1 MVSAAIC
8 LTALIGCLS
17 VSAATRGEGTFTVGD
32 ISGKAGASVTVPIEL
47 KYTSGGEG
55 MGIAASLFDVSF
67 DTDALTIT
75 DIAAGE
81 DATRDPGSGGL
92 PGGEDVP
99 PQDIYTVEYRS
110 MDGETISVVDDAVRI
125 LAMPAYNETVPADSE
140 TVLTSMTVKLTFR
153 IKDGAAAQ
161 DYPITVSKEQ
171 TCDYGQATP
180 DEFGGFTYADDE
192 EFIDMTITNG
202 KITVVEDVTEPVL
215 DESLP
220 LGRQVYVG
228 SQFGLY
234 YAIPQSLYSQYDNF
248 YIEVISEHYDE
259 SYNITSTTER
269 IYKNEIANTIDGIDY
284 YLYSGTTG
292 YEMLLKIKATVYIED
307 STGKVIKYSPTK
319 EDTLV
324 ERVKSGV
331 TSEVAKQDKDLK
343 LLKVYLDMVN
353 FATEAEKYFAEQY
366 PDSAL
371 ASSVNDG
378 KVSNVGF
385 ESYQE
390 YASSE
395 PIVAKDINK
404 TFYDENNNPNQS
416 VKLGKQVTI
425 GASNFIAYQIN
436 PGDFDTSKIT
446 LSVKY
451 TDSYGNNLDKEV
463 SYTDLAETGNWFR
476 YTDIAL
482 YDVSKTITAVVSY
495 DGNTLVT
502 NEYSIESAAARNS
515 DPNTTAIFDLIMKF
529 GYSCNDY
536 LSSGFASN

>member
-1 MVSAAIC
+1 MKKIFKKSLAIMVSAAIC

-17 VSAATRGEGTFTVGD
+17 VSAAEGDAPVYTVVSAEGEKGGTVGVNVTGDDLTKICGQSVNIIFAAGLEIVKVYDNDEKRDLVLVNDETGGEYNILSNENGTKTVRLVDIINFPEYGEGE
-32 ISGKAGASVTVPIEL
+32 SYNPALVTGTLNV
-47 KYTSGGEG
+47 
-55 MGIAASLFDVSF
+55 
-67 DTDALTIT
+67 
-75 DIAAGE
+75 
-81 DATRDPGSGGL
+81 
-92 PGGEDVP
+92 
-99 PQDIYTVEYRS
+99 
-110 MDGETISVVDDAVRI
+110 TISVTIPADAVAGTEYPVTI
-125 LAMPAYNETVPADSE
+125 DESQFAD
-140 TVLTSMTVKLTFR
+140 
-153 IKDGAAAQ
+153 
-161 DYPITVSKEQ
+161 Y
-171 TCDYGQATP
+171 
-180 DEFGGFTYADDE
+180 DE
-192 EFIDMTITNG
+192 EWVLPTLKGG
-202 KITVVEDVTEPVL
+202 KITVVEDVSEPVL

-234 YAIPQSLYSQYDNF
+234 YALPQSSYSQYDNF
-248 YIEVISEHYDE
+248 YIEVVSEHYDE
-259 SYNITSTTER
+259 SYNITTTTER
-269 IYKNEIANTIDGIDY
+269 IYKDEIANTISGVDF

-353 FATEAEKYFAEQY
+353 FAAEAEKYFAEQY

-404 TFYDENNNPNQS
+404 TVYDENNNPNQS

-425 GASNFIAYQIN
+425 GSSNFIAYTIV
-436 PGDFDTSKIT
+436 PGDLDTSKIT
-446 LSVKY
+446 LSVTY
-451 TDSYGNNLDKEV
+451 TDSYGNNFDKTV
-463 SYTDLAETGNWFR
+463 NYSDLSETNNWFR
-476 YTDIAL
+476 YTDITL
-482 YDVSKTITAVVSY
+482 YDVSKTITAVVSF

-502 NEYSIESAAARNS
+502 NEYSIESAAARNT
-515 DPNTTAIFDLIMKF
+515 DPDTSTIFDLIMKF

-536 LSSGFASN
+536 LSSGFANS

>member
-1 MVSAAIC
+1 MKKIFKKSLAIMVSAAIC

-17 VSAATRGEGTFTVGD
+17 VSAANGDAPVYTVATVEGKKGETVDVKVTGDDLTKICGQDLSIIFAKGLTIGTVHDNIINEDLTCDPEGDGMQYNVIANDDGTNTVKMVDIINFPEYGEGE
-32 ISGKAGASVTVPIEL
+32 SYNPPLVTGTL
-47 KYTSGGEG
+47 
-55 MGIAASLFDVSF
+55 DV
-67 DTDALTIT
+67 
-75 DIAAGE
+75 
-81 DATRDPGSGGL
+81 
-92 PGGEDVP
+92 
-99 PQDIYTVEYRS
+99 
-110 MDGETISVVDDAVRI
+110 TISVTI
-125 LAMPAYNETVPADSE
+125 PAD
-140 TVLTSMTVKLTFR
+140 
-153 IKDGAAAQ
+153 AAA
-161 DYPITVSKEQ
+161 DTEYPITINESQ
-171 TCDYGQATP
+171 FADY
-180 DEFGGFTYADDE
+180 E
-192 EFIDMTITNG
+192 EEEWVYPILNNG
-202 KITVVEDVTEPVL
+202 KITVVEDVSEPVL

-234 YAIPQSLYSQYDNF
+234 YAIPQSSYSQYDNF

-269 IYKNEIANTIDGIDY
+269 IYKNEIANTISGIDY

-378 KVSNVGF
+378 KLSNIGF
-385 ESYQE
+385 EDYQI

-395 PIVAKDINK
+395 SIDAKDINN
-404 TFYDENNNPNQS
+404 TVYDSINNPNQS